1 VIIKWNNSEI
11 SYSIKMIER
20 NYYVLTRKQFKRI
33 FRFLIYCK
41 NLKMTTKWEQNREV
55 LFSIV
60 KEQLAETKL
69 SNDIKSNV
77 MNFTQHTISEFYNKR
92 YSYSSVVSLNKAI
105 LENIS
110 NYILSCNQNTSI
122 SINDSLEHHLNSY
135 SSIQSVPL
143 DQFKPTDN
151 KSMKI
156 ENATIQKLHQDRMNT
171 FSKSVETRQ
180 KEFQS
185 SINVK
190 HPQEVDF
197 KDPDQDDEP
206 FDIDRLLEM
215 EIQKR
220 QLDIVPQD
228 VKNEVNEFI
237 HKDKSTEYEKPTV
250 VFSNKTVD
258 INTSE
263 NKTSFQSITNRLKKI
278 PENIKNIENNENINI
293 NINDETNIS
302 KPLKSILKRPYTYSS
317 SYLFPDEI
325 VISEINLNQDLQN
338 PNVVYNQTYNVE
350 LHSDILS
357 FHKSIIIEEI
367 FIQHKDIDRMADFI
381 LILSI
386 DRNSKSNVERNPERR
401 LFTPSIQK
409 KNAYIGEYYLDIVKG
424 TPYTSFSLHIVNPVS
439 IQIER
444 LFLKYKTV

>member
-1 VIIKWNNSEI
+1 
-11 SYSIKMIER
+11 
-20 NYYVLTRKQFKRI
+20 
-33 FRFLIYCK
+33 
-41 NLKMTTKWEQNREV
+41 MTTKWEQNRDV

-69 SNDIKSNV
+69 SNDMKSNV
-77 MNFTQHTISEFYNKR
+77 MNFSQYTISEFYNKR
-92 YSYSSVVSLNKAI
+92 YSYSSIVSLNKAI

-110 NYILSCNQNTSI
+110 HYILSCNQNKSI
-122 SINDSLEHHLNSY
+122 SVNESLQSHHNLY
-135 SSIQSVPL
+135 DSIQSVPL

-156 ENATIQKLHQDRMNT
+156 ENATIQKLHQDRMNS
-171 FSKSVETRQ
+171 FSKNVETRQ

-185 SINVK
+185 SMNVK
-190 HPQEVDF
+190 PPQEVDF
-197 KDPDQDDEP
+197 KDPEQDDEP

-237 HKDKSTEYEKPTV
+237 HKDQSIEYEKPTV
-250 VFSNKTVD
+250 VFSNKNID
-258 INTSE
+258 IDSNEHKQT
-263 NKTSFQSITNRLKKI
+263 FQSITSRLKKI
-278 PENIKNIENNENINI
+278 PEHVDNIDKIENNENN
-293 NINDETNIS
+293 NIS
-302 KPLKSILKRPYTYSS
+302 INELSTPKPLKSILKRPYTYSS

-325 VISEINLNQDLQN
+325 VVSEINSNQDLQN
-338 PNVVYNQTYNVE
+338 PNVVYNQTYKVALQSDVLS
-350 LHSDILS
+350 LH
-357 FHKSIIIEEI
+357 KAIIIEEI
-367 FIQHKDIDRMADFI
+367 IIQHKDIDRMTDLI

-409 KNAYIGEYYLDIVKG
+409 KNVYIGEYYLDIENG
-424 TPYTSFSLHIVNPVS
+424 IPYTSFSLHIVNPVS
-439 IQIER
+439 IQIEG

>member
-1 VIIKWNNSEI
+1 
-11 SYSIKMIER
+11 
-20 NYYVLTRKQFKRI
+20 
-33 FRFLIYCK
+33 
-41 NLKMTTKWEQNREV
+41 MTTKWEQNREV

-69 SNDIKSNV
+69 SNDMKSNV
-77 MNFTQHTISEFYNKR
+77 MNFSQHTISEFYNKR
-92 YSYSSVVSLNKAI
+92 YSYSSIVSLNKAI

-110 NYILSCNQNTSI
+110 HYILSCNQNNSI
-122 SINDSLEHHLNSY
+122 PVNESLLSRHNLY
-135 SSIQSVPL
+135 DSIQSVPL

-156 ENATIQKLHQDRMNT
+156 ENATIQKLHQDRMNS
-171 FSKSVETRQ
+171 FSKNVETRQ
-180 KEFQS
+180 KEFQNS
-185 SINVK
+185 MNVK
-190 HPQEVDF
+190 PPQEVDF
-197 KDPDQDDEP
+197 KDPEQDDEP

-228 VKNEVNEFI
+228 VKKEVNEFI
-237 HKDKSTEYEKPTV
+237 HKDQTTEYEKPRV
-250 VFSNKTVD
+250 VFSNNTVD

-263 NKTSFQSITNRLKKI
+263 KPTFQSITSRLKKI
-278 PENIKNIENNENINI
+278 PENINNIENNENIN
-293 NINDETNIS
+293 NEETNIS

-338 PNVVYNQTYNVE
+338 PNAIYNQTYKVA
-350 LHSDILS
+350 LQSDVLL

-367 FIQHKDIDRMADFI
+367 IIQHIDIDRMADFI

-409 KNAYIGEYYLDIVKG
+409 KNVYIGEYYLDIEKG
-424 TPYTSFSLHIVNPVS
+424 IPYTSFSLHIVNPVS